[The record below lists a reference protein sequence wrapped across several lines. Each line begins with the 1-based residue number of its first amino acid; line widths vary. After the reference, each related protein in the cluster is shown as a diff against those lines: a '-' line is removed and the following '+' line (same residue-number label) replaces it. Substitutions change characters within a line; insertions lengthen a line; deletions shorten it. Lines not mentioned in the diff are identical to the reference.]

1 MQEGRTDVLSRLKRE
16 KVLEIQR
23 TRGEKKR
30 DEWRR
35 TEECAGR
42 VDERRREEE
51 RIDERERE
59 ENRGLVAAQTR
70 SIRPLPPTSPPPPLP
85 RRARSRTERGTWFLR
100 ECTDTQRDLPILFS
114 ELTCL
119 SFSLSLLLFPRSRR
133 IRLSIFSPLALST
146 IRHFERERASHPPS
160 TGRFPHDEFGTYLLS
175 FLS

>member
-119 SFSLSLLLFPRSRR
+119 SFSLSLSCSFPALAVFVSLFFHPSRSRQSAILR
-133 IRLSIFSPLALST
+133 GNVLPIPLRRVDFLTMSLARTYCLS
-146 IRHFERERASHPPS
+146 
-160 TGRFPHDEFGTYLLS
+160 
-175 FLS
+175 